1 MAVWGGRS
9 IWHAGDA
16 SRRGSTG
23 WSRPVG
29 IRVPGLFRQGGVW
42 PGGQWCRATL
52 GTMTGTGSSFGVQVH
67 SEVFQ
72 PTPGVPQV
80 GAVLLISG
88 ADSHC
93 TRWTSAFIQPL
104 LDLGHSVVRY
114 DHRDSGLSSKVPSDV
129 GYTLADLVDDACA
142 VMDEHAIT
150 RAHVVGRSM
159 GGMVGQLMALEYPDR
174 VITLTLLCS
183 SPGLG
188 DESLPS
194 AADWLVDRMAERLF
208 AVPPASDAERVAWI
222 VELDEL
228 FAGPRYPVATSE
240 RISTAVAEVARCW
253 YPESGHG
260 PAVNSSPS
268 LLDRLA
274 AITAPTL
281 VVHGTADPVFPVE
294 HAMALADGIPDA
306 GLWLVEGLGHEV
318 PDGLVPELL
327 DRLREHLVGGA

>member
-1 MAVWGGRS
+1 MA
-9 IWHAGDA
+9 
-16 SRRGSTG
+16 GSDSG
-23 WSRPVG
+23 
-29 IRVPGLFRQGGVW
+29 
-42 PGGQWCRATL
+42 
-52 GTMTGTGSSFGVQVH
+52 FGVQIH
-67 SEVFQ
+67 SEVFE
-72 PTPGVPQV
+72 PVSGAPEA
-80 GAVLLISG
+80 GAVLLVSG

-104 LDLGHSVVRY
+104 LDLGHRVVRY
-114 DHRDSGLSSKVPSDV
+114 DHRDSGLSTKVPADV
-129 GYTLADLVDDACA
+129 GYTLADLADDACA
-142 VMDEHAIT
+142 VMDEHGIL

-159 GGMVGQLMALEYPDR
+159 GGMVGQVMALDHADR
-174 VITLTLLCS
+174 VATLTLLGS

-208 AVPPASDAERVAWI
+208 APPAVSHTERVAWI
-222 VELDEL
+222 VELDEM
-228 FAGPRYPVATSE
+228 FAGDRYPITTAE
-240 RISTAVAEVARCW
+240 RIRTASAEVERCW

-268 LLDRLA
+268 RLGRLA
-274 AITAPTL
+274 GISVPTL

-294 HAMALADGIPDA
+294 HALALADGIPDA

-327 DRLREHLVGGA
+327 DRIREYLAVG

>member
-1 MAVWGGRS
+1 MA
-9 IWHAGDA
+9 
-16 SRRGSTG
+16 GSDSG
-23 WSRPVG
+23 
-29 IRVPGLFRQGGVW
+29 
-42 PGGQWCRATL
+42 
-52 GTMTGTGSSFGVQVH
+52 FGVQIH
-67 SEVFQ
+67 SEVFE
-72 PTPGVPQV
+72 PVSGAPEA
-80 GAVLLISG
+80 GAVLLVSG

-104 LDLGHSVVRY
+104 LDLGHRVVRY
-114 DHRDSGLSSKVPSDV
+114 DHRDSGLSTKVPADV
-129 GYTLADLVDDACA
+129 GYTLADLADDACA
-142 VMDEHAIT
+142 VMDEHGIL

-159 GGMVGQLMALEYPDR
+159 GGMVGQVMALDHADR
-174 VITLTLLCS
+174 VATLTLLGS

-208 AVPPASDAERVAWI
+208 APPAVSHTERVAWI
-222 VELDEL
+222 VELDEM
-228 FAGPRYPVATSE
+228 FAGDRYPITTAE
-240 RISTAVAEVARCW
+240 RIRTASAEVERCW

-268 LLDRLA
+268 RLGRLA
-274 AITAPTL
+274 GISVPTL

-294 HAMALADGIPDA
+294 HAVALADGIPDA

-327 DRLREHLVGGA
+327 DRIREHLAVGV

>member
-1 MAVWGGRS
+1 MA
-9 IWHAGDA
+9 
-16 SRRGSTG
+16 
-23 WSRPVG
+23 
-29 IRVPGLFRQGGVW
+29 
-42 PGGQWCRATL
+42 
-52 GTMTGTGSSFGVQVH
+52 GTDSSFGVQIH

-72 PTPGVPQV
+72 PASGATEGD
-80 GAVLLISG
+80 AVLLVSG

-104 LDLGHSVVRY
+104 LDLGHRVVRY
-114 DHRDSGLSSKVPSDV
+114 DHRDSGLSTKVPADV
-129 GYTLADLVDDACA
+129 GYTLADLADDACA
-142 VMDEHAIT
+142 VMDEHGIT

-159 GGMVGQLMALEYPDR
+159 GGMVGQVMALDHADR
-174 VITLTLLCS
+174 VVTLTLLCS

-208 AVPPASDAERVAWI
+208 APPPAGQAERVAWI
-222 VELDEL
+222 VELDEM
-228 FAGPRYPVATSE
+228 FAGTRYPVTTAE
-240 RISTAVAEVARCW
+240 RIRTAVAEVERCW

-268 LLDRLA
+268 LLGRLA
-274 AITAPTL
+274 AIAVPTL

-294 HAMALADGIPDA
+294 HALALADGIGNS

-318 PDGLVPELL
+318 PDGLVPALL
-327 DRLREHLVGGA
+327 ERIREHLAGGS

>member
-1 MAVWGGRS
+1 MA
-9 IWHAGDA
+9 
-16 SRRGSTG
+16 GSDSG
-23 WSRPVG
+23 
-29 IRVPGLFRQGGVW
+29 
-42 PGGQWCRATL
+42 
-52 GTMTGTGSSFGVQVH
+52 FGVQIH
-67 SEVFQ
+67 SEVFE
-72 PTPGVPQV
+72 PMPGAPEA
-80 GAVLLISG
+80 GAVLLVSG

-104 LDLGHSVVRY
+104 LDLGHRVVRY
-114 DHRDSGLSSKVPSDV
+114 DHRDSGLSTKVPADV
-129 GYTLADLVDDACA
+129 GYTLADLADDACA
-142 VMDEHAIT
+142 VMDEHGIL

-159 GGMVGQLMALEYPDR
+159 GGMVGQVMALDHADR
-174 VITLTLLCS
+174 VATLTLLGS

-208 AVPPASDAERVAWI
+208 APPAVSHTERVAWI
-222 VELDEL
+222 VELDEM
-228 FAGPRYPVATSE
+228 FAGDRYPITTAE
-240 RISTAVAEVARCW
+240 RIRTASAEVERCW

-268 LLDRLA
+268 RLGRLA
-274 AITAPTL
+274 GISVPTL

-294 HAMALADGIPDA
+294 HALALADGIPDA

-327 DRLREHLVGGA
+327 DRIREHLAVGV

>member
-1 MAVWGGRS
+1 MA
-9 IWHAGDA
+9 
-16 SRRGSTG
+16 GSDSG
-23 WSRPVG
+23 
-29 IRVPGLFRQGGVW
+29 
-42 PGGQWCRATL
+42 
-52 GTMTGTGSSFGVQVH
+52 FGVQIH
-67 SEVFQ
+67 SEVFE
-72 PTPGVPQV
+72 PVSGAPEA
-80 GAVLLISG
+80 GAVLLVSG

-104 LDLGHSVVRY
+104 LDLGHRVVRY
-114 DHRDSGLSSKVPSDV
+114 DHRDSGLSTKVPADV
-129 GYTLADLVDDACA
+129 GYTLADLADDACA
-142 VMDEHAIT
+142 VMDEHGIL

-159 GGMVGQLMALEYPDR
+159 GGMVGQVMALDHADR
-174 VITLTLLCS
+174 VATLTLLGS

-208 AVPPASDAERVAWI
+208 APPAVSHTERVAWI
-222 VELDEL
+222 VELDEM
-228 FAGPRYPVATSE
+228 FTGDRYPITTAE
-240 RISTAVAEVARCW
+240 RIRTASAEVERCW

-268 LLDRLA
+268 RLGRLA
-274 AITAPTL
+274 GISVPTL

-294 HAMALADGIPDA
+294 HALALADGIPDA

-327 DRLREHLVGGA
+327 DRIREHLAVGV